1 MLKKEKCINFQKG
14 NINCETCI
22 ANKFYIDLQNS
33 NAKSCFKAKQ
43 VNIENQV
50 K

>member
-33 NAKSCFKAKQ
+33 NAKSCFKAKR
-43 VNIENQV
+43 
-50 K
+50 